1 MMPILARYGLP
12 LLLLILWVSAMVSAL
27 KVEDDSMYQTG
38 NKLIWVLVILFAG
51 PIGAL
56 LYWAMGKPERPRP
69 PARRPPDQ
77 PPLDDII

>member
-1 MMPILARYGLP
+1 MAVLLRYGIGLA
-12 LLLLILWVSAMVSAL
+12 LLILWVWAL
-27 KVEDDSMYQTG
+27 VNAISVEDDSMYQTG

-69 PARRPPDQ
+69 PRRRPPEQ
-77 PPLDDII
+77 PPLDDVI

>member
-12 LLLLILWVSAMVSAL
+12 LLLLALWVWAL
-27 KVEDDSMYQTG
+27 AHAIRVEDDSMYQTG
-38 NKLIWVLVILFAG
+38 NKLIWVLVIVLTG

-69 PARRPPDQ
+69 PTRRPPDQ